1 MIKNNLVLVGEKA
14 LKASKNHIS
23 NELKVKVLKKFEDLI
38 RTNKKKI
45 LIENMKD
52 INFAKKKKLK
62 ENMIRRLELNNKK
75 IEGMMLS
82 IRTIASLKDPVNYTE
97 SSWKVPNGLK
107 IQRVTVPIG
116 VIGIIYE
123 SRPNVTSDVSSLCF
137 KSGNCVI
144 LKGGSEAYFSNKIIS
159 QLFRKSLNFYKI
171 DKNFVQFVESK
182 DRGVVKF
189 MLSKMRKY
197 IDVIIPRGGKNL
209 VKMVKN
215 YSNVPVIGHLEGV
228 CHTYIDK
235 NADLN
240 MSKEIVFNAK
250 MRNTSIC
257 GATETLLIHEK
268 VLKKF
273 INPILDKLKKN
284 GCKIFADS
292 KTRKYYLQDISKI
305 KNNDWGKEYLSS
317 KISVKAVK
325 NISDAIKHIN
335 KYGTMHTDAIIT
347 KDKKAAHF
355 FLRGVKS
362 SIAIHNSSTQ
372 FADGGEFGFGGEVGI
387 STNKLPPRGPVGLQQ
402 LVSYKYEVLGSGQ
415 VRE

>member
-1 MIKNNLVLVGEKA
+1 MIKDNLVLVGEKA

-82 IRTIASLKDPVNYTE
+82 IRTIASLKDPVNFTE

-144 LKGGSEAYFSNKIIS
+144 LRGGSEAYFSNKIIS
-159 QLFRKSLNFYKI
+159 QLFRKSLSFFKI

-182 DRGVVKF
+182 DRSAVKF

-273 INPILDKLKKN
+273 INPVLDKLKKN

-292 KTRKYYLQDISKI
+292 KTRKYYLQDILKV

-347 KDKKAAHF
+347 KDKKAARF
-355 FLRGVKS
+355 FLKGVKS